1 MAFYECVFI
10 ARQDITSAQV
20 ETLVTQF
27 SEILEQNGGT
37 VASKEFWGLRTLA
50 YRIKKNRKGHY
61 VLLNIDAPT
70 EAVHEMERN
79 MRLNEDVLRYMS
91 VRVDELDPSP
101 SAMMQAR
108 GRDDRGP
115 RRGGGR
121 GFDRGHDRGG
131 DRGHD
136 RGGDRGAERKASAGE
151 TAAKP
156 ETAATTS
163 T

>member
-1 MAFYECVFI
+1 MAFYECVLI

-20 ETLVTQF
+20 ETLVGQF

-50 YRIKKNRKGHY
+50 YKIKKNRKGHY
-61 VLLNIDAPT
+61 VLLNLDAPG

-91 VRVDELDPSP
+91 VRVDELDTSP
-101 SAMMQAR
+101 SAMMQPR
-108 GRDDRGP
+108 GKDDRGP

-131 DRGHD
+131 DRG
-136 RGGDRGAERKASAGE
+136 GDRGAGRESEGKPAAADKPTQSEPSSA
-151 TAAKP
+151 
-156 ETAATTS
+156 
-163 T
+163 